1 MILDYEIIFYHA
13 RMTAENET
21 ALTKALTPF
30 SLNQSGALAA
40 TTPKELAKEL
50 SLSLSRVKLVFVVG
64 GLDGGEQSTEKILSK
79 VLSGKKASLTS
90 NKIILEESV
99 EDGYIIRCMD
109 QTVLVLPDDSNS
121 IEAMM
126 SKAVSGELAKIYKLK
141 KREEEARPDIEQI
154 SEKLDTQLS
163 DTARTR
169 VGSPVVTVLA
179 EEIYERP
186 RSAKLAISIL
196 LLLSGVELLAALILY
211 LIFYL

>member
-21 ALTKALTPF
+21 TLTKTLTPF
-30 SLNQSGALAA
+30 SLKQSGASAA

-50 SLSLSRVKLVFVVG
+50 SQSLSRVKLVFVVG

-79 VLSGKKASLTS
+79 VLSGKKSKLTS

-99 EDGYIIRCMD
+99 EDGYIIRCME
-109 QTVLVLPDDSNS
+109 QTVLVLPDDSKS
-121 IEAMM
+121 VEAMM
-126 SKAVSGELAKIYKLK
+126 NKAVSSELAKIYKLK
-141 KREEEARPDIEQI
+141 KHEEVRPDIEQI
-154 SEKLDTQLS
+154 SGKLDTQLS
-163 DTARTR
+163 DAARTR